1 MSVSLQWLL
10 DQPDLDLRLVSGSA
24 SDRTLT
30 WAHPTDVVDPT
41 PWLAGGELVLTTGQQ
56 LPEDAAGQRAYVE
69 RLVAGGIAGLGL
81 GTGLRHETVPPALV
95 ASCAELDLPLV
106 EVPLPTPFVAVAQAV
121 VRRLSEAEVESLQR
135 ALTYQQRI
143 TRAAVRKGLTGLV
156 GVLSRELRCHAFV
169 LDEYGA
175 AMAASTSDARLLGLV
190 AEHWRRGADDPR
202 GGAVGIGT
210 EHGFLEIQRLR
221 GRSAVVGWLA
231 VLHREP
237 SPPSD
242 RLLVNQAA
250 GIVTLQLDWPAE
262 LIAAYHELGGALLD
276 LLLDPARQ
284 QLPVAVHLRH
294 FGFERAAPVVLALA
308 VAPRA
313 HTRLLKLFT
322 DRLEGRARPHVVT
335 RVEGGVAALLVAED
349 APELVALLD
358 EATREDGPPDVVIG
372 VSGALSQDDVAT
384 ALAPAREAAQAARRG
399 HQRVGWFDRLAL
411 GALLAD
417 DAVRERV
424 RALTVPALAALS
436 AGAHPRDADLLAS
449 LDAFLRHNGSWEGA
463 ARSLGVHRH
472 TLKARMTRVEEVTG
486 LDLDVA
492 ENRVLLHLGLMCRA

>member
-10 DQPDLDLRLVSGSA
+10 DQSDLDLRLVSGTA
-24 SDRTLT
+24 ADRQVT
-30 WAHPTDVVDPT
+30 WAHATDVVDPT
-41 PWLAGGELVLTTGQQ
+41 PWLAGGELVLTTGPQ
-56 LPEDAAGQRAYVE
+56 LPEDLPGQRAYVD
-69 RLVAGGIAGLGL
+69 RLVAGGIAGLGF
-81 GTGLRHETVPPALV
+81 GTGLRYDAVPPALV
-95 ASCAELDLPLV
+95 ASCSELDLPLL
-106 EVPLPTPFVAVAQAV
+106 EVPLPTPFIAVAQAV

-156 GVLSRELRCHAFV
+156 GVLSRELRCHAVV

-175 AMAASTSDARLLGLV
+175 AMAASTTDARLLDLV

-202 GGAVGIGT
+202 GGAVGAET
-210 EHGFLEIQRLR
+210 EHGLLEIQRLR

-231 VLHREP
+231 VLHREASEP
-237 SPPSD
+237 TD

-262 LIAAYHELGGALLD
+262 LIAAYHELGGTLLD
-276 LLLDPARQ
+276 LLLDPAQ
-284 QLPVAVHLRH
+284 QHLSLAVHLHH

-308 VAPRA
+308 TAPRA
-313 HTRLLKLFT
+313 HNRLLKLFT
-322 DRLEGRARPHVVT
+322 DRLEARARPHVVT
-335 RVEGGVAALLVAED
+335 RVDGGVAALLVAED
-349 APELVALLD
+349 APDLVAMLD
-358 EATREDGPPDVVIG
+358 EATREGGPAGVVIG
-372 VSGALSQDDVAT
+372 VSGALPQDEVAT

-399 HQRVGWFDRLAL
+399 DQRVGWFDRLAL

-424 RALTVPALAALS
+424 RSLTVPALAAL
-436 AGAHPRDADLLAS
+436 AGGSNPRDADLLAS

-486 LDLDVA
+486 LSLDLA
-492 ENRVLLHLGLMCRA
+492 ENRVLLHLGLMCRS